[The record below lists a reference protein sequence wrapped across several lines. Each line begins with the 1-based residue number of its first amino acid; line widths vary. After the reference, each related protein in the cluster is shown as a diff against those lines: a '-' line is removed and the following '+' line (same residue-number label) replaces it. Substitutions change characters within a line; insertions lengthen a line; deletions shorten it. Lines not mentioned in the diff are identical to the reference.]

1 MKPIVFPIAYCHPP
15 GKKKFER
22 ESNAKKKKG
31 QRDSRGSVT
40 PGDPCVS
47 DKKKREWE
55 RERVIRYIVGS
66 VQDLGFRVLDF
77 GFWGLGLGFRVWA
90 GHQVGDSESIHADA

>member
-1 MKPIVFPIAYCHPP
+1 MPIATRP
-15 GKKKFER
+15 GKKNSR
-22 ESNAKKKKG
+22 GRATPRKKS

-90 GHQVGDSESIHADA
+90 GHQVGDSESIDTDA